1 MNKIEVS
8 HLGADRFVACVR
20 GHEIGMDQP
29 VTEGGTDLGPSP
41 TEIFVTGLVGC
52 TAYYARRYLA
62 RHGLDGDGLR
72 VTAEWDFA
80 ADRPARVGSI
90 HIVVIPPAGL
100 PEERR
105 DGLLATARHCT
116 VHNTLRQP
124 PDVDITLAGD
134 DR

>member
-1 MNKIEVS
+1 MNKIEVN

-20 GHEIGMDQP
+20 GHEIRMDQP
-29 VTEGGTDLGPSP
+29 VTDGGTDLGPSP

-62 RHGLDGDGLR
+62 RHGVADDGLR

-80 ADRPARVGSI
+80 SDRPARVGAI
-90 HIVVIPPAGL
+90 RIVISPPAGL
-100 PEERR
+100 PPERQE
-105 DGLLATARHCT
+105 GLLAMARHCT

-124 PDVDITLAGD
+124 PSVDIALGGEE
-134 DR
+134 R